1 MASQK
6 QMPSPTKR
14 RPPLG
19 AGPKGSNASGPRSPP
34 RSSRTSPSTVRKVNT
49 GTSSSSSSSSST
61 FIAPPPRAALS
72 GRSSPAPDHPPAD
85 NNSSNTPRDSP
96 HVAPT
101 IASRNRSPSPST
113 APPPISHQQPA
124 TTSTPFT
131 SSSSSSSMTMTA
143 GAAAGSAAAITTA
156 LATCQSAL
164 RERETRIASLERE
177 LALMETEFHRELDR
191 LSGAESATAAFW
203 QGKYAA
209 LEKTVEGVLA
219 LQQHQQHQPLSGQK
233 GQEGSSGGAGA
244 GSRRGRR
251 EANWEG
257 ERDRIRDQNLDILE
271 KEGELREVRAAWER
285 ARDMLDKKEDEVAQL
300 KAQVRGLKEWVSHS
314 TRADGE
320 AQTSDEVFG
329 DAMARLGNG
338 LQNWVLVNFRRA
350 RIGEC
355 HGLTT
360 CGLGGWRL
368 TVTDLSG
375 AHEDAIS
382 ELSRL
387 VPMYEELVSTSKIHL
402 LQSVVSRLL
411 VELVFDAYFV
421 GLPDEV
427 AGQIKQVEAFL
438 SSTSS
443 PESIN
448 QWRSLTLTMLKR
460 DASERVQAE
469 TLKVVN
475 AVVSKVNK
483 ILDSITNTAST
494 EARDQGLQALLNSAI
509 ELSRL
514 IAVQKAVF
522 RIEMPEILPHQ
533 RVMFDSETMEDI
545 GGEDEDS
552 LADREIS
559 CVTFPGIVKR
569 GDESGGHLQY
579 RNVICKAKVLCSPE

>member
-1 MASQK
+1 
-6 QMPSPTKR
+6 
-14 RPPLG
+14 
-19 AGPKGSNASGPRSPP
+19 
-34 RSSRTSPSTVRKVNT
+34 
-49 GTSSSSSSSSST
+49 
-61 FIAPPPRAALS
+61 
-72 GRSSPAPDHPPAD
+72 
-85 NNSSNTPRDSP
+85 
-96 HVAPT
+96 
-101 IASRNRSPSPST
+101 
-113 APPPISHQQPA
+113 
-124 TTSTPFT
+124 
-131 SSSSSSSMTMTA
+131 
-143 GAAAGSAAAITTA
+143 
-156 LATCQSAL
+156 
-164 RERETRIASLERE
+164 
-177 LALMETEFHRELDR
+177 MESEFHRELDR

-209 LEKTVEGVLA
+209 LEKTVESVLA

-233 GQEGSSGGAGA
+233 VQEGGSGGAGA
-244 GSRRGRR
+244 GSRRGGR
-251 EANWEG
+251 EANRES
-257 ERDRIRDQNLDILE
+257 ERDRIRDQDLEILE

-285 ARDMLDKKEDEVAQL
+285 ARDMLDKKEDEVVQL

-329 DAMARLGNG
+329 DAMAKLGNG

-355 HGLTT
+355 CGLTT
-360 CGLGGWRL
+360 CGLVRWRL

-411 VELVFDAYFV
+411 VEFVFDAYFV

-438 SSTSS
+438 SSSKLLQPHMEDAMLIVRTASS

-448 QWRSLTLTMLKR
+448 QWRSLTLAMFKR

-469 TLKVVN
+469 TLRVVN

-494 EARDQGLQALLNSAI
+494 EARDQGLQALLNNAI

-514 IAVQKAVF
+514 LAVQKAVF

-533 RVMFDSETMEDI
+533 RIMFDSETMEDI

-552 LADREIS
+552 LAHREIS

>member
-1 MASQK
+1 
-6 QMPSPTKR
+6 MPSPTKR
-14 RPPLG
+14 RPLG

-34 RSSRTSPSTVRKVNT
+34 QSSRTSPSTARNSNT
-49 GTSSSSSSSSST
+49 GTRSSSSSSSSNTAKGLSSST

-85 NNSSNTPRDSP
+85 NSSNTPRDSP
-96 HVAPT
+96 HLAPT
-101 IASRNRSPSPST
+101 VASRNRSPSPST

-124 TTSTPFT
+124 TTSTHFT
-131 SSSSSSSMTMTA
+131 SSSSSSSMTMAA
-143 GAAAGSAAAITTA
+143 GAAVGSTAAISTA

-177 LALMETEFHRELDR
+177 LALMESEFHRELDR
-191 LSGAESATAAFW
+191 LSGAESTTAAFW

-209 LEKTVEGVLA
+209 LEKTVESVLA

-233 GQEGSSGGAGA
+233 GQEGGSGGAGA
-244 GSRRGRR
+244 GSRRGGR
-251 EANWEG
+251 EANRES
-257 ERDRIRDQNLDILE
+257 ERDRIRDQDLEILE

-285 ARDMLDKKEDEVAQL
+285 ARDMLDKKEDEVVQL

-329 DAMARLGNG
+329 DAMAKLGNG

-350 RIGEC
+350 RI
-355 HGLTT
+355 
-360 CGLGGWRL
+360 
-368 TVTDLSG
+368 DLSG
-375 AHEDAIS
+375 VHEDAIS

-411 VELVFDAYFV
+411 VEFVFDAYFV

-448 QWRSLTLTMLKR
+448 QWRSLTLAMLKR

-469 TLKVVN
+469 TLRVAN
-475 AVVSKVNK
+475 AVMSKVNK

-494 EARDQGLQALLNSAI
+494 EARDQGLQALLNNAI

-514 IAVQKAVF
+514 LAVQKAVF

-533 RVMFDSETMEDI
+533 RIMFDSETMEDI

-552 LADREIS
+552 LAHREIS